1 MDIQTEKLNL
11 IEWISKLEDASLINE
26 LMKIKEGHLNS
37 EDWANSLKQEE
48 LESIKRGLTD
58 FENKNVHSHE
68 TARRIYE
75 KYL

>member
-26 LMKIKEGHLNS
+26 LMKIKEDHLNS